1 MKGIFQFKKQ
11 KEYNSDEDLVLA
23 LMAGDML
30 AFEFIYKKYALKL
43 FNIAYNQLGSQEDAE
58 EIVQELFSS
67 IWKKRMDLNI
77 RKLEVYLVVAVK
89 NKIYDSISSRINFRK
104 YQEYV
109 ILKEVY
115 ENNDTLD
122 VVNFNQLKEAVDKI
136 LSMLPEKTADV
147 FRRSRFEN
155 QPIKEIASALDLS
168 EKAVEY
174 HITKSTK
181 FFKEH
186 LRDYTSYN

>member
-43 FNIAYNQLGSQEDAE
+43 FKIAYNQLGSQEDAE